1 MSGVLENKVAVV
13 TGAGRG
19 IGAVYAEALADAG
32 ASVVVAD
39 LHLDGATAVAEALA
53 ARGAS
58 AIPVHVDV
66 ADRERTDAMV
76 EAAVERLGGV
86 DVLVNNA
93 AYMPAVMTGLLD
105 YPQEE
110 WQRTLDINLSGPL
123 NCIRS
128 AVPAMRTRG
137 GGAIVNISSI
147 GAFEGGHAY
156 GISKLG
162 VQGMTTWLSQELG
175 PQGIRINCIAPGPIS
190 TAQGD
195 RARPPGYLES
205 LDPATPLKVLGDPE
219 DLCGTLLYFVS
230 SASAW
235 VTGQVVR
242 VDGGYVKRPF

>member
-1 MSGVLENKVAVV
+1 MSGTLDNKVAIV

-19 IGAVYAEALADAG
+19 IGAVYADALSKAG

-39 LHLDGATAVAEALA
+39 LDQGNATTVADQISSDGGNAIAV
-53 ARGAS
+53 R
-58 AIPVHVDV
+58 VDV
-66 ADRERTDAMV
+66 ADESLTDAMAA
-76 EAAVERLGGV
+76 EAVDRFGGI
-86 DVLVNNA
+86 DILVNNA
-93 AYMPAVMTGLLD
+93 AYMPSVVTGLLD
-105 YPQEE
+105 YPRDE
-110 WQRTLDINLSGPL
+110 WQQTLDINLSGPL
-123 NCIRS
+123 NCVRS
-128 AVPAMRTRG
+128 TVPAMRPRG

-190 TAQGD
+190 TPQGD
-195 RARPPGYLES
+195 AARPPGYLEQ

-230 SASAW
+230 DASAW
-235 VTGQVVR
+235 VTGQIIR